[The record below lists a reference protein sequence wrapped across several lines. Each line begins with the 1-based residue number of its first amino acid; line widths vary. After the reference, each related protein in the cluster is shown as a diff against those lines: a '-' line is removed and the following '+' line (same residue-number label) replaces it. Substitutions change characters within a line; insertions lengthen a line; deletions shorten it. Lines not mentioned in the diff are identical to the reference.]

1 MKKNTKSLLFALSMI
16 CIAAL
21 SLWYVASI
29 NKTQAQAD
37 QSETKE
43 VIATP
48 AATFVGSGT
57 GPIPDNSTAGCGNYS
72 TATPLNVTFNVTGL
86 SGAVSNVAV
95 QFNASHSYVGDIRAI
110 LIAPGGSP
118 SHILFSQT
126 GATSA
131 TGCGDASIL
140 DSSNTYRFEDS
151 GTSTN
156 WWTVVFN
163 TPSTGII
170 PGGTYRATQPA
181 PQSASSFS
189 PTTSINSAF
198 NSVTNPNGTWTLRF
212 LDGAA
217 GDAGSVTGATLD
229 IQTAAVASKPCFD
242 FYGTGR
248 TSFGIVNV
256 EGSVIV
262 WRTRSNGGTGSE
274 DIGYGVST
282 SDRVTPGYYDGDNK
296 ADIAVWRN
304 GTYFVRRST
313 AGNPLNI
320 SPQPWGLN
328 TDSPGLEADYDGDG
342 RDDFTVVRDN
352 GTNYVWYILRSSTN
366 TFSQMT
372 FGASATDVPIAGA
385 DYNGDGKA
393 DLVVLRGTGTTTFG
407 PTSYYVGDATTGSL
421 ILVQQWGTYDT
432 DFYVVGDFLG
442 DARAD
447 FAVWRGFGTGTDGN
461 WYIKENGGPGVVI
474 AKFGIPGSSSVR
486 DQALCG
492 DFNGDG
498 KSDIAVYRRSNKT
511 FYWATNP
518 NNPSAFQAFTMTF
531 PTGTGTISNELAIP
545 ALRAF

>member
-16 CIAAL
+16 CMAAL

-29 NKTQAQAD
+29 NKTQAQAE
-37 QSETKE
+37 QSDKNE

-48 AATFVGSGT
+48 AATFAGTGT
-57 GPIPDNSTAGCGNYS
+57 GPIPDGPSVGCGDY
-72 TATPLNVTFNVTGL
+72 TGTPLNVTFNVTGL

-95 QFNASHSYVGDIRAI
+95 QFNASHTWVGDLRVI

-118 SHILFSQT
+118 SHTLFSQT
-126 GATSA
+126 GATSS
-131 TGCGDASIL
+131 TGCGNSADLS
-140 DSSNTYRFEDS
+140 SSNTYRFADS
-151 GTSTN
+151 GTSPN
-156 WWTVVFN
+156 WWTTVFN
-163 TPSTGII
+163 TGVGTVPA
-170 PGGTYRATQPA
+170 GTYQATQPA

-198 NSVTNPNGTWTLRF
+198 SSVTNPNGTWTLRF
-212 LDGAA
+212 LDGGG
-217 GDAGSVTGATLD
+217 GDTGSVTGATLD
-229 IQTAAVASKPCFD
+229 IQTAAVSKPCFD

-248 TSFGIVNV
+248 TSFGILNG
-256 EGSVIV
+256 EGNVIV
-262 WRTRSNGGTGSE
+262 WRTRSNGGTSSE
-274 DIGYGVST
+274 DIGYGIST
-282 SDRVTPGYYDGDNK
+282 TDFLTPGYYDGDNK

-313 AGNPLNI
+313 TGNPQNI
-320 SPQPWGLN
+320 SPQPWGLG

-366 TFSQMT
+366 TFSQVT
-372 FGASATDVPIAGA
+372 FGLSSTDTPIAGA

-393 DLVVLRGTGTTTFG
+393 DLVVLRGSTS
-407 PTSYYVGDATTGSL
+407 TSYYVGDATTGSL
-421 ILVQQWGTYDT
+421 ILVQQWGNYST

-442 DARAD
+442 DGRAD
-447 FAVWRGFGTGTDGN
+447 FAVWRGLGSGTNGN

-474 AKFGIPGSSSVR
+474 ANFGIPGSSSVR

-498 KSDIAVYRRSNKT
+498 KSDIAVYRPSNKT

-518 NNPSAFQAFTMTF
+518 NNPSAFQSYTMTF
-531 PTGTGTISNELAIP
+531 PSGTAPISGEFAIP
-545 ALRAF
+545 SFRAF

>member
-16 CIAAL
+16 CMAAL

-29 NKTQAQAD
+29 NKTQAQAE
-37 QSETKE
+37 QSDKNE

-48 AATFVGSGT
+48 AATFAGTGT
-57 GPIPDNSTAGCGNYS
+57 GPIPDGPSSGCGNY
-72 TATPLNVTFNVTGL
+72 TGATPLNVTFNVTGL

-95 QFNASHSYVGDIRAI
+95 QFNASHTWVGDLRVI

-118 SHILFSQT
+118 SQTLFSQT
-126 GATSA
+126 GATSP
-131 TGCGDASIL
+131 TGCGNSADL
-140 DSSNTYRFEDS
+140 SSLNTYRFADS
-151 GTSTN
+151 GTSPN
-156 WWTVVFN
+156 WWTTVFN
-163 TPSTGII
+163 TGGGSNIVPA
-170 PGGTYRATQPA
+170 GTYQATQPG
-181 PQSASSFS
+181 PQSVSSFS

-198 NSVTNPNGTWTLRF
+198 SSVTNPNGTWTLRF
-212 LDGAA
+212 LDGALS
-217 GDAGSVTGATLD
+217 DTGSVTGATLD
-229 IQTAAVASKPCFD
+229 IQTAAVSKPCFD

-248 TSFGIVNV
+248 TSFGTLNV

-274 DIGYGVST
+274 DIGYGIST
-282 SDRVTPGYYDGDNK
+282 SDFVTPGYYDGDNK

-313 AGNPLNI
+313 TGNPQNI

-366 TFSQMT
+366 TFSQVT
-372 FGASATDVPIAGA
+372 FGLSTDAPIAGA

-393 DLVVLRGTGTTTFG
+393 DLVVLRGNTSTT
-407 PTSYYVGDATTGSL
+407 YYVGDATTGSL
-421 ILVQQWGTYDT
+421 ILVQQWGNFST

-442 DARAD
+442 DGRAD
-447 FAVWRGFGTGTDGN
+447 FAVWRGVGSGADGN
-461 WYIKENGGPGVVI
+461 WYIKENGGLGVVI
-474 AKFGIPGSSSVR
+474 AKFGIPGASTAR
-486 DQALCG
+486 DQAICG

-498 KSDIAVYRRSNKT
+498 KSDIAVYRPSNKT

-518 NNPSAFQAFTMTF
+518 NNPSAFQSYTMTF
-531 PTGTGTISNELAIP
+531 PSGTGTISNEIAIP

>member
-37 QSETKE
+37 ESETKE

-48 AATFVGSGT
+48 AATFVGTGT
-57 GPIPDNSTAGCGNYS
+57 GPIPDGPSGCGNY
-72 TATPLNVTFNVTGL
+72 TGTPLDVTFNVTGL

-95 QFNASHSYVGDIRAI
+95 QFNASHTWVGDLRAI

-131 TGCGDASIL
+131 TGCGD
-140 DSSNTYRFEDS
+140 SSDLGSSETYRFADS

-156 WWTVVFN
+156 WWTTAFN
-163 TPSTGII
+163 TGATAII
-170 PGGTYRATQPA
+170 PGGTYQATQPG
-181 PQSASSFS
+181 PQSVSSFS

-198 NSVTNPNGTWTLRF
+198 GSVSNPNGTWTLRF
-212 LDGAA
+212 LDGGA
-217 GDAGSVTGATLD
+217 GDTGSVTGATLD
-229 IQTAAVASKPCFD
+229 IQTAAVSKPCFD

-248 TSFGIVNV
+248 TSFGTLNV

-282 SDRVTPGYYDGDNK
+282 SDGVTPGYYDGDNK

-313 AGNPLNI
+313 TGNSQNI
-320 SPQPWGLN
+320 SPQPWGLS
-328 TDSPGLEADYDGDG
+328 TDSPGVEADYDGDG

-366 TFSQMT
+366 TFSQVT
-372 FGASATDVPIAGA
+372 FGLNSDVPIAGA
-385 DYNGDGKA
+385 DYNADGKA

-442 DARAD
+442 DAKAD
-447 FAVWRGFGTGTDGN
+447 FAVWRGFGSGTDGN

-474 AKFGIPGSSSVR
+474 AKFGIPGTSGVR

-518 NNPSAFQAFTMTF
+518 NNPSAFQSFTMTF
-531 PTGTGTISNELAIP
+531 PSGTGTISNEIAIP